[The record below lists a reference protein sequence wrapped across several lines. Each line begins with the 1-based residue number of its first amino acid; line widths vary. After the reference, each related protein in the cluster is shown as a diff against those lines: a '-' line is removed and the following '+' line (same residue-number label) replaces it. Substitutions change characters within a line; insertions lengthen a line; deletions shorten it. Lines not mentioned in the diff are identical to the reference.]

1 MNKLLDFADLGLSA
15 EMLDIIHRKGFEAP
29 SPIQEKVI
37 PLVLGTDMDI
47 IGQAQTGTGKTAA
60 FGLPIIDR
68 LKDRRK
74 SVKVLVLTPTREL
87 GLQVAEELQSFRG
100 EKKIKILP
108 VYGGQSME
116 LQLRHLKQ
124 GVDIVVGT
132 PGRILDHLKRKSLNV
147 DQLDYCVLDEADEM
161 LNMGFL
167 EDIEKIL
174 DFTNDDK
181 RTLLFSATM
190 PKEIVGVAAKYMQK
204 YEHVRVQNQDLT
216 VPQTDQIYFQVSE
229 ENKFEALCRII
240 DIEIGFYGIVFCR
253 TRVDA
258 DKIAHRL
265 LDRGYDADSLHGDLV
280 QSQREKVMGR
290 FKHKLI
296 NVLVATD
303 VAARGLDVNDLTH
316 VINYSLPQDPEA
328 YIHRIGRTGRA
339 GKEGTAVTFM
349 TPEEENKLAFIGR
362 KTKSNIRR
370 EKLPKIRDIIRAKKK
385 RIRADLH
392 DIIESELAQDLLPM
406 ADKLLEDH
414 EPNQV
419 LAALLKYAFAEE
431 LDRGSY
437 NEIRDVQPVISG
449 KTRLFI
455 ARGRKDNMTPKKL
468 IRFIRDKV
476 HIPPRK
482 IQDILI
488 QPEFS
493 FLTVPFREAELI
505 MKHFNK
511 GKRGKK
517 QLVERARPK

>member
-1 MNKLLDFADLGLSA
+1 MKNLQSFADLGLSSRIL
-15 EMLDIIHRKGFEAP
+15 EIIHRKGFEAP

-37 PLVLGTDMDI
+37 PLVLQSNMDI

-60 FGLPIIDR
+60 FGLPIMDILQDNS
-68 LKDRRK
+68 K
-74 SVKVLVLTPTREL
+74 SVNVLVLTPTREL
-87 GLQVAEELQSFRG
+87 CIQVAEELHSLKG
-100 EKKIKILP
+100 KKKFKILP

-132 PGRILDHLKRKSLNV
+132 PGRILDHLNRKSLKV
-147 DQLDYCVLDEADEM
+147 DRLDFCVLDEADEM

-174 DFTNDDK
+174 DFTNSDK

-190 PKEIVGVAAKYMQK
+190 PKEIVKVASKYMHR
-204 YEHVRVQNQDLT
+204 YEHVRVQNEEMT

-229 ENKFEALCRII
+229 ENKFEALCRIM
-240 DIEIGFYGIVFCR
+240 DIEDGFYGIVFCR
-253 TRVDA
+253 TRLDA
-258 DKIAHRL
+258 DRIAHRL
-265 LDRGYDADSLHGDLV
+265 LDRGYDADSLHGELV

-290 FKHKLI
+290 FKNKLI

-303 VAARGLDVNDLTH
+303 VAARGLDVSDLTH
-316 VINYSLPQDPEA
+316 VINYALPQDPDA

-339 GKEGTAVTFM
+339 GKEGTAVTFI
-349 TPEEENKLAFIGR
+349 TPEEENKLEFIGR
-362 KTKSNIRR
+362 KTKSTIRR

-385 RIRADLH
+385 RIHTDVQEL
-392 DIIESELAQDLLPM
+392 IESELAHDLLPM
-406 ADKLLEDH
+406 AEKLLAENQP
-414 EPNQV
+414 EQV
-419 LAALLKYAFAEE
+419 LAALLKLAFAEE

-455 ARGRKDNMTPKKL
+455 ARGQKDKMTPKK
-468 IRFIRDKV
+468 IIHFIRDRVK
-476 HIPPRK
+476 IQPDK

-493 FLTVPFREAELI
+493 FITVPFREAELI
-505 MKHFNK
+505 LKQFNT
-511 GKRGKK
+511 GKSGRKS
-517 QLVERARPK
+517 LVEKARPK